1 MRAMAMIL
9 ESGLSIQRR
18 MNDVWVA
25 TFPVVKKQR
34 KIKTYMLFSSN
45 DNVLPTTA
53 MINSNK
59 PKKEENCHFCEKIV
73 KNCEN
78 RKQHATEGPS
88 SNIGPRYS
96 KPDFSFVTMY
106 IIFHSVLSLN
116 NLKVHK
122 K

>member
-1 MRAMAMIL
+1 
-9 ESGLSIQRR
+9 
-18 MNDVWVA
+18 MNDVLVA
-25 TFPVVKKQR
+25 TFPVVKKQG

-78 RKQHATEGPS
+78 RKQHATEDRLQTLG
-88 SNIGPRYS
+88 R
-96 KPDFSFVTMY
+96 VTQSQ
-106 IIFHSVLSLN
+106 ISVLL
-116 NLKVHK
+116 LCTLFFIQF
-122 K
+122 

>member
-34 KIKTYMLFSSN
+34 KIKKYVLCSSN
-45 DNVLPTTA
+45 DNVLPITA

-59 PKKEENCHFCEKIV
+59 RKKKKIAIFARRLLKTV
-73 KNCEN
+73 
-78 RKQHATEGPS
+78 RTE
-88 SNIGPRYS
+88 SNMLLKDRLQTLGR
-96 KPDFSFVTMY
+96 VTQSQ
-106 IIFHSVLSLN
+106 ISVLL
-116 NLKVHK
+116 LCTLFFIQF
-122 K
+122 